1 MNDWRRK
8 DEESPEQVVAA
19 EKEAVEKE
27 AENDPAYREL
37 LLHMQEDIDR
47 VKREINLDDQPH
59 LADRLGETI
68 QSGISQAEKR
78 SKRRRG
84 KRTSLQLMAVALS
97 MLVLLTA
104 FVRISPSFA
113 AIIKEIPGFGGFVE
127 LIAYDRSL
135 QTALENEYIQLV
147 GKSDERNGYKFTVNG
162 VLADAQ
168 RVVLLYTAEGPG
180 INEEDTSF
188 LKYDLKDENGGDIV
202 AGIGSSHYFQ
212 EAVDKDG
219 GVQDYLDIMMSP
231 GVPVPRGIQFKLEV
245 GGEWLEVQVP
255 IDHSRFAEMTEV
267 IPLNETIEVAGQRIE
282 MTEAVITPL
291 QVSVTFKS
299 DPNNTKRLN
308 DFIDLELVDD
318 AGRSYQTKS
327 GMGDL
332 DTEIVRHFQSSYFQ
346 KPKSLTLKA
355 KGLLMSERGMKV
367 VVDTE
372 QEKLI
377 TAPDDRLKLSEVKRT
392 DERIDLVFELSQ
404 EGDPQST
411 MRGINL
417 FGFEAIIRDA
427 EGNEYSIERGQKNGN
442 GKIISQFGSGSMDKV
457 TYYYNIPN
465 TDYVQPLTL
474 DVEQYLGH
482 TLKDI
487 SIPIK

>member
-8 DEESPEQVVAA
+8 DEESPKQVNATEA
-19 EKEAVEKE
+19 EV
-27 AENDPAYREL
+27 ENDPAYHNLFL
-37 LLHMQEDIDR
+37 LIQEDRER
-47 VKREINLDDQPH
+47 VKHESNLDEQPD
-59 LADRLGETI
+59 LADRLEETI

-78 SKRRRG
+78 SRRRRS
-84 KRTSLQLMAVALS
+84 KRASLQLVAVALS

-113 AIIKEIPGFGGFVE
+113 AIVRDIPGFGRFVE
-127 LIAYDRSL
+127 LIGNDQSL
-135 QTALENEYIQLV
+135 QLAIDNEYIQLV

-168 RVVLLYTAEGPG
+168 RVVLVYSAVGPG
-180 INEEDTSF
+180 INEEDTDF
-188 LKYDLKDENGGDIV
+188 LNYELKDENGGNIS
-202 AGIGSSHYFQ
+202 AGISSSHFPQ
-212 EAVDKDG
+212 EVEDKDG

-231 GVPVPRGIQFKLEV
+231 GVPVPQEIQFKLEV

-267 IPLNETIEVAGQRIE
+267 ISLNETIEVAGQRVE
-282 MTEAVITPL
+282 VTEAVITPL
-291 QVSVTFKS
+291 QVSITFKS
-299 DPNNTKRLN
+299 DPENEMRLN

-318 AGRSYQTKS
+318 AGRSFRTNS
-327 GMGDL
+327 GMGGL
-332 DTEIVRHFQSSYFQ
+332 DTEIVRHFQSPYFQ
-346 KPKSLTLKA
+346 KPKSLTMMA
-355 KGLLMSERGMKV
+355 KGLLMSDRGMKV

-377 TAPDDRLKLSEVKRT
+377 TAPDNRLKLSEVKRT
-392 DERIDLVFELSQ
+392 TERIDLAFELSQ
-404 EGDPQST
+404 EDDPQST

-417 FGFEAIIRDA
+417 FGHEEALRDA
-427 EGNEYSIERGQKNGN
+427 EGNVYSIERGQIHFSGR
-442 GKIISQFGSGSMDKV
+442 IISQFGSGSMDKV

-482 TLKDI
+482 ELKDI
-487 SIPIK
+487 SIRIK